1 MSIILVCVSHIPAF
15 PKLQGPAFSEI
26 APLQSCH
33 QARGAPW
40 DSARASSQARWEDS
54 LVYGHM
60 NHLCTYIYIC
70 KYIYII
76 FVCHVSEYT
85 CHLVKKIQVMSY
97 MNQSIR
103 GYMV

>member
-1 MSIILVCVSHIPAF
+1 MSIILVCVSHIPAV

-40 DSARASSQARWEDS
+40 DSARASSQARWEDY

-60 NHLCTYIYIC
+60 NHLCIHIYIC
-70 KYIYII
+70 KYIYVNIYI
-76 FVCHVSEYT
+76 YYICVS
-85 CHLVKKIQVMSY
+85 CQ
-97 MNQSIR
+97 
-103 GYMV
+103 